1 MQDLG
6 FAGFRVGALGSRL
19 GVSAQGIQDGPFG
32 VFKNQSARARGICT
46 MASGGGG
53 GGGWGMGA
61 AFMDQDSPTLLKGSL
76 LRLSF
81 PS

>member
-6 FAGFRVGALGSRL
+6 FAGFRVGALGSGL

-53 GGGWGMGA
+53 GGGGWG
-61 AFMDQDSPTLLKGSL
+61 
-76 LRLSF
+76 RLSWTRTAQHF
-81 PS
+81 SKDRS